1 MIVDQAR
8 GALLQSN
15 FSFLAENTAMIKN
28 NRKKIIAAIIIIAVI
43 VYFSFF
49 RHQTDT
55 SSQTQTTTVQKGNIV
70 AFVSLSGQIS
80 SSNSSSI
87 TTQATGVVKRTY
99 VKDGDTVKTGQK
111 LAEIDLDLAGR
122 QNSQSAYASYQN
134 AKNSLTSAQNNLRSA
149 ETALAVVYDQ
159 VKGHDSDETLVQ
171 KDTRTKAEVSKD
183 NAYLSVINAQ
193 ANVTTAWLKYQQ
205 VSPTIIAPIAGTI
218 SGFSLQQGTVIS
230 STETK
235 IANVQT
241 GGLPSVSVSLTEVD
255 VTSVKLAQ
263 KATIIVDS
271 IPDKTFTGKV
281 VSIDTVG
288 SVSSG
293 VISYPAI
300 IVFDTQVDG
309 LLPNMTVTAKI
320 ITDRRDNV
328 LIIPSSVIKT
338 TNGQTVVDIVK
349 DGQTSTVDMVT
360 GLSDGT
366 NTEVVSGLAEGD
378 MVVILATSPSSS
390 SRSESGSTQ
399 SVFGGGNFMRIGR

>member
-1 MIVDQAR
+1 
-8 GALLQSN
+8 
-15 FSFLAENTAMIKN
+15 MIKN

-122 QNSQSAYASYQN
+122 QNSHSYQN

>member
-1 MIVDQAR
+1 M
-8 GALLQSN
+8 
-15 FSFLAENTAMIKN
+15 
-28 NRKKIIAAIIIIAVI
+28 
-43 VYFSFF
+43 
-49 RHQTDT
+49 
-55 SSQTQTTTVQKGNIV
+55 
-70 AFVSLSGQIS
+70 
-80 SSNSSSI
+80 
-87 TTQATGVVKRTY
+87 
-99 VKDGDTVKTGQK
+99 
-111 LAEIDLDLAGR
+111 
-122 QNSQSAYASYQN
+122 
-134 AKNSLTSAQNNLRSA
+134 
-149 ETALAVVYDQ
+149 
-159 VKGHDSDETLVQ
+159 
-171 KDTRTKAEVSKD
+171 
-183 NAYLSVINAQ
+183 
-193 ANVTTAWLKYQQ
+193 
-205 VSPTIIAPIAGTI
+205 
-218 SGFSLQQGTVIS
+218 
-230 STETK
+230 
-235 IANVQT
+235 T

-349 DGQTSTVDMVT
+349 DGQTSTIDIVT

-390 SRSESGSTQ
+390 SRSDSGSTQ